1 MNEKK
6 FVAFCKRKNK
16 YLDENYIAHT
26 YRNGQELYLVQFLNE
41 EIKSLD
47 ELYLKQCAKTE
58 ELQERINIVMSLFGC
73 QEKVSRNDIIEA
85 LIGDDWDNGECEQ

>member
-6 FVAFCKRKNK
+6 FVAFCKSKNEH
-16 YLDENYIAHT
+16 LDENYIAHT

-58 ELQERINIVMSLFGC
+58 ELQERFNIVMSLFGC

-85 LIGDDWDNGECEQ
+85 LIGDDYAC